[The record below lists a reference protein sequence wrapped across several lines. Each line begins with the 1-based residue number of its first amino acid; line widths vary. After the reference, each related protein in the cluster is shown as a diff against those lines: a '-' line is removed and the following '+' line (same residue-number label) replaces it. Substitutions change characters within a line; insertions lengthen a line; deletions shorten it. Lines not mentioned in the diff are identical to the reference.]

1 MPSVAIVP
9 AAGSSERFGGQKL
22 LAPIKG
28 EPLLDWTLWPLLDG
42 GIDQVIVVTAPG
54 ADLSPAQFLRDG
66 RVRVAVN
73 PDPSRGMFSSI
84 QAGLALATG
93 DPILI
98 LPADMP
104 FITSSTVSGVRRACT
119 ERQRIIV
126 PVYRGKRGHPIAV
139 PAVLRRTMLAA
150 PPESTLKDALAGNLP
165 LRIEL
170 PVTDPGILRDVDTR
184 QDLEE

>member
-9 AAGSSERFGGQKL
+9 AAGNAERFGGQKL

-42 GIDQVIVVTAPG
+42 GIDQVVVVTAPD

-66 RVRVAVN
+66 RVRVVVN
-73 PDPSRGMFSSI
+73 PEPARGMLSSI
-84 QAGLALATG
+84 QTGLALVTG

-104 FITSSTVSGVRRACT
+104 FITSSTVSEVRRACA

-139 PAVLRRTMLAA
+139 PAVLRRTILSA
-150 PPESTLKDALAGNLP
+150 PPESTLKEALAANMAV
-165 LRIEL
+165 RVEL
-170 PVTDPGILRDVDTR
+170 PVTDPGVLRDVDTR
-184 QDLEE
+184 QDLEG